1 MARDASDRVDR
12 PNGVKK
18 LKNDKLFQQRKMK
31 KVLTESEH
39 PDFEIES
46 VFDLNYKEGKE
57 IKMAKKK
64 KDKGTDKL
72 AMSFSSKNGKKGN
85 NTYYKYEPY

>member
-1 MARDASDRVDR
+1 MKDCSDRVDR
-12 PNGVKK
+12 PNGIKK
-18 LKNDKLFQQRKMK
+18 MKKDKLFQQRKMK

-39 PDFEIES
+39 PDFEIDS

>member
-1 MARDASDRVDR
+1 MRDCSDRVDR

-18 LKNDKLFQQRKMK
+18 MKKDKLFQQRKMK

-39 PDFEIES
+39 PDFEIDS

-64 KDKGTDKL
+64 KDKGDEETTQP
-72 AMSFSSKNGKKGN
+72 A
-85 NTYYKYEPY
+85 TAEPEGDNDTPAKI